1 MTSTT
6 PATTQRVFVSGKV
19 QGVGFRDW
27 VVRHAK
33 ALGLTGWV
41 RNRNDGRL
49 EILIVGESDESN
61 ALIDK
66 LREGPAMA
74 RVDNI
79 EAHADSER
87 PPKGFT
93 KRFTA

>member
-1 MTSTT
+1 MIARHLSIHG
-6 PATTQRVFVSGKV
+6 RV
-19 QGVGFRDW
+19 QGVFYRGWAVQTARS
-27 VVRHAK
+27 
-33 ALGLTGWV
+33 LGLTGWV

-49 EILIVGESDESN
+49 EILIVGESDESD